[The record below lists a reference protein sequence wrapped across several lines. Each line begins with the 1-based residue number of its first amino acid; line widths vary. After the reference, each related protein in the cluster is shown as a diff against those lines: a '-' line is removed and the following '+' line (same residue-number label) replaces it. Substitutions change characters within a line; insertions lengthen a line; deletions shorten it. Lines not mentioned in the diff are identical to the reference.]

1 MYFVCVDRYKNV
13 VVYKVVNSIA
23 WAVISK
29 QKFGGVGGD
38 NTARKTARKLG
49 DLLLLLPAF
58 TVLNRP
64 RTDWL
69 VSVTRQGWDPLSCI
83 SLLFSSN
90 QCSHP

>member
-49 DLLLLLPAF
+49 DLLLF
-58 TVLNRP
+58 T
-64 RTDWL
+64 TCIHCIKSATGGL
-69 VSVTRQGWDPLSCI
+69 VG
-83 SLLFSSN
+83 
-90 QCSHP
+90 